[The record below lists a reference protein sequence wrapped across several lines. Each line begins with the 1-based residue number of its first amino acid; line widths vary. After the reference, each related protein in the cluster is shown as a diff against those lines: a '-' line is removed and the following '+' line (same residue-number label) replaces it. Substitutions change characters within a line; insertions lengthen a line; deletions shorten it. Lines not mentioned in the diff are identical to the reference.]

1 MITIYGKEN
10 CTECDKA
17 KLICQMRGVPFE
29 YKQVGVDL
37 TLEDLEKVVGTKVRA
52 VPQIFDSGV
61 YVGNYQ
67 ALRKHFLKGAAN
79 G

>member
-10 CTECDKA
+10 CAECDKA
-17 KLICQMRGVPFE
+17 KLMCQMRQVPFE

-61 YVGNYQ
+61 YVGDYQ
-67 ALRKHFLKGAAN
+67 TLRKYFSKGVAN